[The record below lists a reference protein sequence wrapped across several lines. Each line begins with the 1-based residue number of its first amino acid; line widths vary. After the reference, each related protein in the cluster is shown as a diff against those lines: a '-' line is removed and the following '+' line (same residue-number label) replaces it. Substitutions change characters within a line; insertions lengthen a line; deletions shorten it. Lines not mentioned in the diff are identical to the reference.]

1 MAPETAAVYGDVS
14 STGVLDRTIA
24 HGVTWTV
31 GIKAATVVVS
41 WACTI
46 TLARILNPQD
56 YGIVTMAT
64 VYVGLTSMVTDFG
77 LGAAVIALPELSEKL
92 AAQLHTAA
100 CVVGGVAFTISCIAA
115 VPVSRFFKTPGLAS
129 VIVVVSTLLILDS
142 LRLVPT
148 ARLGREMRLKDL
160 ALLDGYRTFI
170 ALVLALPLALL
181 GARYWTLVVGN
192 VVAALVVTVVVLARI
207 PQRFA
212 RPNFGEMKS
221 TLAFSSHFLT
231 NQLAWYGYTN
241 ADFVVAGRILG
252 KIALG
257 EYTLAW
263 TLVSAPADKI
273 MSIFGR
279 VMPMV
284 LANEHRDSQALR
296 RYFLLFTEVLTI
308 LIVPA
313 LVGLA
318 LVAHDFV
325 FVVFGAKWA
334 AAVTPLQ
341 LLCFYMA
348 IHIVGTATD
357 RLLQSTGQASFP
369 ARCRFVMLVI
379 LPVAF
384 YLSGTRWGTTGIAA
398 MWILVYPLLLIPM
411 FARAFRTVGVTVR
424 DYAATVG
431 PTLLSTALMVLV
443 VLTVRAVA
451 PAPWPLAT
459 RFALQ
464 VIIGAAAFIL
474 ATLFIQRRR
483 LGVLADFVRAIRKP
497 DYLPQPQ

>member
-1 MAPETAAVYGDVS
+1 MAPESVAVYGDVAS
-14 STGVLDRTIA
+14 AGALDRTII
-24 HGVTWTV
+24 HGMTWTV
-31 GIKAATVVVS
+31 GIKVATIVVS

-46 TLARILNPQD
+46 MIARILSPQD
-56 YGIVTMAT
+56 YGIFTMAT

-77 LGAAVIALPELSEKL
+77 LGAAIIALPDLSEKL

-100 CVVGGVAFTISCIAA
+100 SVVGGIAFAISCIAA
-115 VPVSRFFKTPGLAS
+115 VPVSRFFKTPSLAP
-129 VIVVVSTLLILDS
+129 VIIVVSTLLIFDS

-148 ARLGREMRLKDL
+148 ARLGRELRLKDL
-160 ALLDGYRTFI
+160 ALLDGYKACI
-170 ALVLALPLALL
+170 ALVFALPLALL

-192 VVAALVVTVVVLARI
+192 VVAAFVVTAVVLARI

-212 RPNFGEMKS
+212 RPTFGEVKS
-221 TLAFSSHFLT
+221 TLTFSSHFLT

-241 ADFVVAGRILG
+241 ADFIVAGRILG
-252 KIALG
+252 KLALG

-263 TLVSAPADKI
+263 TIVSAPGAKI

-284 LANEHRDSQALR
+284 LANVQRDVLALR
-296 RYFLLFTEVLTI
+296 RYFLLFTEALAI
-308 LIVPA
+308 LIVPPS
-313 LVGLA
+313 VGLA
-318 LVAHDFV
+318 IVADDFV
-325 FVVFGAKWA
+325 LLVFGAKWA
-334 AAVTPLQ
+334 AAAVPLQ

-379 LPVAF
+379 LPTVF
-384 YLSGTRWGTTGIAA
+384 YLSGIRWGRVGIAA
-398 MWILVYPLLLIPM
+398 MWVLVYPLLLIPM
-411 FARAFRTVGVTVR
+411 FARAFRTVGITVR
-424 DYAATVG
+424 DYTATVG

-443 VLTVRAVA
+443 VLVVRAVA
-451 PAPWPLAT
+451 PAAWPLPS

-464 VIIGAAAFIL
+464 VVSGAAAFIV
-474 ATLFIQRRR
+474 AALFIQRRR
-483 LGVLADFVRAIRKP
+483 LGVLADFRGAIRT
-497 DYLPQPQ
+497 